1 MYTLYIVHGIFTTG
15 DVRHAHLT
23 QEHHLRMKI
32 EKSREPFF
40 ILCTIGGQESQE

>member
-23 QEHHLRMKI
+23 QEHHLRMKSH
-32 EKSREPFF
+32 ENRFSYYV
-40 ILCTIGGQESQE
+40 Q